1 MTKRTITILAKTKK
15 IKYRAS
21 CFRKGKT
28 LDKEK
33 TMKKKGLIISTVVM
47 VVVLIASLTTATYA
61 WFTATAETTIE
72 KIDFSVSSGS
82 DVSIGLSS
90 NNSYQTGASSSA
102 FRSGTTTIGA
112 AFAATDD
119 QGTSVPSAVLQAGE
133 NYWEGSNGLGNRID
147 MQLSLTN
154 MTKAVG
160 TGKSGATADSAFN
173 LAAIR
178 TLATAD
184 NTGMIISEGLATEA
198 SKNGSSPAYGQKDY
212 LDVVIGVQAA
222 AADLYSIICNVTINP
237 NSNDID
243 LGMNAAIHVAWAI
256 DGMIGANTP
265 SDQVVDAYGDNHYN
279 KTTASLAKTLV
290 GGRSNTAY
298 FGGNETQ
305 TLNNGATNIPITI
318 AESSTKT
325 GTDYLDRSK
334 IYQIHLLIWIDGNDG
349 DCNDQAKGVSSSIY
363 INFGTTHATRTSA

>member
-1 MTKRTITILAKTKK
+1 
-15 IKYRAS
+15 
-21 CFRKGKT
+21 
-28 LDKEK
+28 
-33 TMKKKGLIISTVVM
+33 MKKKGLIISTVVM

-61 WFTATAETTIE
+61 WFTASAETTIE

-90 NNSYQTGASSSA
+90 TNTYQAGASSGA
-102 FRSGTTTIGA
+102 FRSGTTTIGNTY
-112 AFAATDD
+112 ATTDTNN
-119 QGTSVPSAVLQAGE
+119 TSVPNAVLQAGPG
-133 NYWEGSNGLGNRID
+133 YWDGNEGLGNKID

-160 TGKSGATADSAFN
+160 TGKSGATADGTFN

-184 NTGMIISEGLATEA
+184 NTGMVVSEGLGTSA
-198 SKNGSSPAYGQKDY
+198 SKNGATPAYGQKDY

-222 AADLYSIICNVTINP
+222 AADLWSIVCNVTINP
-237 NSNDID
+237 NANDID

-256 DGMIGANTP
+256 DGMIDADTP
-265 SDQVVDAYGDNHYN
+265 KNQVVDAYGSNHYN

-290 GGRSNTAY
+290 GGKTNTVD
-298 FGGNETQ
+298 FGGNESQ
-305 TLNNGATNIPITI
+305 TLNNGATNVPITI
-318 AESSTKT
+318 ASTAG
-325 GTDYLDRSK
+325 GTAYLDRST
-334 IYQIHLLIWIDGNDG
+334 IYQIHLLIWIDGIDG

-363 INFGTTHATRTSA
+363 INFSTTHPQRTQQGN

>member
-1 MTKRTITILAKTKK
+1 
-15 IKYRAS
+15 
-21 CFRKGKT
+21 
-28 LDKEK
+28 
-33 TMKKKGLIISTVVM
+33 MKKKGLIISTVVM

-90 NNSYQTGASSSA
+90 TNIYQAGASSSA
-102 FRSGTTTIGA
+102 FRSGTTTIGNA
-112 AFAATDD
+112 YATTDD
-119 QGTSVPSAVLQAGE
+119 SGTSVPNEVLQAG
-133 NYWEGSNGLGNRID
+133 NGYWEGNNGLGNRID

-160 TGKSGATADSAFN
+160 TGKSGATADGTFN

-178 TLATAD
+178 TVASA
-184 NTGMIISEGLATEA
+184 NATGMVVSEGLAEVA
-198 SKNGSSPAYGQKDY
+198 STNGATPAYGQKDY

-237 NSNDID
+237 NSGDID

-256 DGMIGANTP
+256 DGMIGADTP
-265 SDQVVDAYGDNHYN
+265 ANQVVDAYGSNNHYN
-279 KTTASLAKTLV
+279 TTTASLAKKLV
-290 GGRSNTAY
+290 DGNTNTVAY
-298 FGGNETQ
+298 GGNESQ

-318 AESSTKT
+318 AGDPNTQT
-325 GTDYLDRSK
+325 GTDYLDRST

-363 INFGTTHATRTSA
+363 INFGTTHPQRTQQGN